1 MAIEQMDAFPELS
14 RFAIRDMG
22 KTVAAGVCMKIEK
35 KLDDKVKLMPVV
47 TTIKLTGENH
57 RTWTWSANRLRLYQ
71 MRQESSKR
79 TIPLPTRRL
88 VVPCRKS
95 PDGEGSETW
104 DHWEMRIHKRLLE
117 VGHKLCQR

>member
-1 MAIEQMDAFPELS
+1 M
-14 RFAIRDMG
+14 
-22 KTVAAGVCMKIEK
+22 
-35 KLDDKVKLMPVV
+35 MPVV

-57 RTWTWSANRLRLYQ
+57 SDVDDVCGQIQAISEETGVNLRGP
-71 MRQESSKR
+71 
-79 TIPLPTRRL
+79 IPLPTRRL

-117 VGHKLCQR
+117 LVTNTAKDERSLRKVLRIPIPDSVTIELSLRNLG